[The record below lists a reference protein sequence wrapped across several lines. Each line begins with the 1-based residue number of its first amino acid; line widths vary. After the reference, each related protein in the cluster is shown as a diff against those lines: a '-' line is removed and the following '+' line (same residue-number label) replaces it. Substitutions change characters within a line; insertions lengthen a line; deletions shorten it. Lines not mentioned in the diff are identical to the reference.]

1 MSKNFVRNLSKKLL
15 EWTGKRWVI
24 TLTKKNGL
32 KTFSEMRSEKKEE
45 MLNLEKNSEVYKEFK
60 ETFSDAEL
68 VEVSKKD

>member
-1 MSKNFVRNLSKKLL
+1 MSEKLL
-15 EWTGKRWVI
+15 EWTLKRWVI

>member
-1 MSKNFVRNLSKKLL
+1 MDRKKM
-15 EWTGKRWVI
+15 GNYFNQ
-24 TLTKKNGL
+24 KNGL